1 MDIGNVQN
9 VRRVRNLRNVR
20 FIRQRKIYKIRKNPY
35 NELTN
40 DEFRKKYRFSKAECL
55 QIVNEIRD
63 FLPRAVNNRG
73 KPISPSLQLL
83 IALRY
88 LARGQVIINY
98 VLMFIVIVHL

>member
-9 VRRVRNLRNVR
+9 VRRVRNLRNVY

-40 DEFRKKYRFSKAECL
+40 NEFRKKYLFSKAECL

-63 FLPRAVNNRG
+63 YLFTSSSNDRGNQFRRAYNNC
-73 KPISPSLQLL
+73 SLHF
-83 IALRY
+83 
-88 LARGQVIINY
+88 VI
-98 VLMFIVIVHL
+98 